1 MSLTEIFQI
10 VFAAGCVL
18 AVGALA
24 GAAFRLVG
32 RNVLGVIAVVVIGLC
47 AAAWVAFALEPSRTS
62 AVSAGGLT
70 IAAVAAASALGL
82 ARLLRRLARI
92 DGELER
98 AQQHLH
104 NVLARDAEDRSA
116 ELERVLARARAESVS
131 LLAEQ
136 ERRIADERRAAV
148 AERERRANDE
158 LVEAVAK
165 TQKQIEE
172 RLNEWSKDLDRHS
185 EAQRARLA
193 EVGHRQRQLFDD
205 AEARVTA
212 DAERLQAESDEQ
224 REAVVR
230 LRAEVQRSLEETVSA
245 VQAELDAQAVER
257 RRALHELE
265 DRLRR
270 RERDLTEQMER
281 DETEAA
287 QRLQAGLGDVQRRQL
302 EQVERTLERTSV
314 ALAEE
319 ATQQFAALIK
329 QAREDAA
336 RRLARELERAVAVFA
351 REAES
356 TLAERLAHVGDA
368 GAQRLDRRL
377 AEIAS
382 SLDRQRDE
390 FVQAFESRLGDA
402 EDELRRRL
410 GDLAADADAERA
422 VIEARLQELIRRID
436 ELMALRTG

>member
-1 MSLTEIFQI
+1 MSLTAVFQI

-18 AVGALA
+18 AVGSLA
-24 GAAFRLVG
+24 AAAFRLVG
-32 RNVLGVIAVVVIGLC
+32 RNVLGVIAVIVIGLC

-92 DGELER
+92 DAELER
-98 AQQHLH
+98 AQKHLH
-104 NVLARDAEDRSA
+104 DVLARDAEDRSA

-131 LLAEQ
+131 LLSEQ

-165 TQKQIEE
+165 TQTQIEQ

-185 EAQRARLA
+185 EAMRARLA
-193 EVGHRQRQLFDD
+193 EVGRRQRQLFDD
-205 AEARVTA
+205 AEARVAA
-212 DAERLQAESDEQ
+212 DAERLQTESEEQ

-230 LRAEVQRSLEETVSA
+230 LRAEVQRSLEETSSA
-245 VQAELDAQAVER
+245 VQAELDGQAVER

-270 RERDLTEQMER
+270 RERELTEQVER
-281 DETEAA
+281 DEAEAA

-302 EQVERTLERTSV
+302 EQVERTLERTSA

-390 FVQAFESRLGDA
+390 FVQAFGVRLGDA

-410 GDLAADADAERA
+410 GDIAADADAERA
-422 VIEARLQELIRRID
+422 VIEAHLQELIRRID
-436 ELMALRTG
+436 ELTALRTA